1 MRVPFSH
8 RSNLL
13 ASLKRPYTWPEMTN
27 AFEAFEVFEV
37 FATAATT
44 DTIAAVV
51 TALTTMTITRS
62 RLIQTSYF
70 EIAAVA
76 AHPQAAATVAVPCR
90 LTV

>member
-27 AFEAFEVFEV
+27 AFEAFEVF
-37 FATAATT
+37 ATAATT
-44 DTIAAVV
+44 NTTAAVV